1 MSALECGIIYFKE
14 ITKEI
19 MKSSEFMRVVK
30 TLGDR
35 SKPTFMEVKHMNQI
49 DIGTDRIVIIDS
61 NNDIYNSQNSDIEN
75 LLAV

>member
-19 MKSSEFMRVVK
+19 MKSSEFMWVVK

-35 SKPTFMEVKHMNQI
+35 SKPTFMEVKHMN
-49 DIGTDRIVIIDS
+49 
-61 NNDIYNSQNSDIEN
+61 
-75 LLAV
+75 